1 MSAAGKQV
9 SSPGPMVVSS
19 RLKTIFAILIFVGLA
34 GFIVGLISNADRA
47 WHAYLVAMFYFV
59 SLALGGIFFAAIQYI
74 TSAGWS
80 VTVRRFSEAFSAF
93 LPLAGVLVIIFAVFG
108 ASHIYE
114 WLNAAAVAHDELLQH
129 KSAYLNGPFFW
140 VRTLVFLAIWL
151 GFAHVLVNK
160 STQQDKTG
168 DAQLTLSATK
178 PAIIFVLLFALS
190 YTFFSIDTLMSL
202 DPHWFSTIYG
212 VYCFG
217 GLFQSTMA
225 AMILVTIYFMNKGQ
239 LQGFV
244 DENHLH
250 DLGKF
255 LFAFT
260 VFWAYIAFSQYMLM
274 WYANLPE
281 ETTFFIPRSQG
292 SWMVVSLGLLIFK
305 FVVPFFAL
313 LPRWAKRS
321 TTHLTAV
328 SCLIL
333 IMQFVDIYWLVYPQ
347 FNEHEPVF
355 GLTEIC
361 AFCAVL
367 GLFLFAVTRFLSKNS
382 IVAYRD
388 PRLHEAMHH
397 HVTY

>member
-1 MSAAGKQV
+1 MSAAGKQLN
-9 SSPGPMVVSS
+9 SPGPMAVSS
-19 RLKTIFAILIFVGLA
+19 RLKTIYAILIFVGFA
-34 GFIVGLISNADRA
+34 GFVVGLINNQERA

-59 SLALGGIFFAAIQYI
+59 SLGLGGVFFTALQYI

-80 VTVRRFSEAFSAF
+80 VTVRRFSESFSAF
-93 LPLAGVLVIIFAVFG
+93 LPIGGAMAVVYMIFG
-108 ASHIYE
+108 APHVYE
-114 WLNAAAVAHDELLQH
+114 WLNAAVVAKDELLQH
-129 KSAYLNGPFFW
+129 KAPYLNAPFFW
-140 VRTLVFLAIWL
+140 IRIVGFFAIWIF
-151 GFAHVLVNK
+151 FARKLVGN
-160 STQQDKTG
+160 SVQQDKTG
-168 DAQLTLSATK
+168 DESLTTRSTK

-190 YTFFSIDTLMSL
+190 YSLFAIDTLMSL
-202 DPHWFSTIYG
+202 NPHWFSTIYG

-217 GLFQSTMA
+217 GMFQTTMA
-225 AMILVTIYFMNKGQ
+225 SMILVSIYFMNKGQ

-281 ETTFFIPRSQG
+281 ETTFYIPRSQG
-292 SWMVVSLGLLIFK
+292 SWLWVSIALLVFK

-321 TTHLTAV
+321 PTHLAAV
-328 SCLIL
+328 CCLIL
-333 IMQFVDIYWLVYPQ
+333 VMQFVDIYWLVYPQ

-355 GLTEIC
+355 GLTEILS
-361 AFCAVL
+361 FCGAL
-367 GLFLFAVTRFLSKNS
+367 GLFIFATTRFLSQNS

-388 PRLHEAMHH
+388 PRLHEAIHH
-397 HVTY
+397 HVTH